1 MAATARHGIGG
12 TVDVDHTESADR
24 AIASSHRVG
33 VATAQRRD
41 RERSARFP
49 GGPSRQTYTPPIYTT
64 PGDEIARDPK
74 ARTPCRGGRSLV
86 AGPWLLAAE
95 SAGAAAPAGDA
106 SVQVRIQDQDAA
118 GEQDAGS
125 WCRHHGHGRGW
136 HRGRRRNHR
145 RRRRAAH
152 RGPAPAPNSSSW
164 STSRPFRRVRAL
176 LPDPNNGEDG
186 PKRTVTIGAIGKGT
200 KNLLIGEGRQSSES
214 WVDRV
219 PQRLVDGAR
228 LGLVIAITSVGLS
241 LIFGTTGLTNF
252 AHGEMVTFGGMT
264 AFLLNVTLG
273 PPVAARRP
281 DRGRCSV
288 GCSATSSTGG
298 CGAGSEDAGSGLIS
312 QLVVSVGLSILLRN
326 FFLYR
331 FGGRTR
337 PFGDFANQTQWTWW
351 KIGITPR
358 DLLDLGAA
366 RSSCSSRVALA
377 LQRTRLGKATRAVS
391 DNVDLASATGIDAQ
405 KVIRLVWF
413 VGGALA
419 ALGGIIRGLD
429 EQVSFEMGSNLLFL
443 MFAGITLGGLGSAFG
458 ALVGGFVVGVFT
470 ELLSLAV
477 PTELK
482 NVPPLM
488 VLILVLL
495 VRPQGILGR
504 KERVG

>member
-1 MAATARHGIGG
+1 MIRKLARLAAA
-12 TVDVDHTESADR
+12 A
-24 AIASSHRVG
+24 
-33 VATAQRRD
+33 
-41 RERSARFP
+41 F
-49 GGPSRQTYTPPIYTT
+49 
-64 PGDEIARDPK
+64 
-74 ARTPCRGGRSLV
+74 LV
-86 AGPWLLAAE
+86 AGPYLLSADG
-95 SAGAAAPAGDA
+95 AGAAAPAGDA

-118 GEQDAGS
+118 GERTPVPGVTVTVTTPDGTEVGEGVTDDTGVMVVDGLS
-125 WCRHHGHGRGW
+125 GTEFVIVVDE
-136 HRGRRRNHR
+136 
-145 RRRRAAH
+145 
-152 RGPAPAPNSSSW
+152 
-164 STSRPFRRVRAL
+164 STLPPDSAL
-176 LPDPNNGEDG
+176 RPDPNSGEEG
-186 PKRTVTIGAIGKGT
+186 PERAVTIGATGKGT
-200 KNLLIGEGRQSSES
+200 KNLLIGEGRQNTAT

-252 AHGEMVTFGGMT
+252 AHGEMVTFGGVT
-264 AFLLNVTLG
+264 AFLLNVTWGLPLLMAG
-273 PPVAARRP
+273 PLAVAAGGLFGYLLDWGLWGRLRK
-281 DRGRCSV
+281 RGI
-288 GCSATSSTGG
+288 
-298 CGAGSEDAGSGLIS
+298 GLIS

-326 FFLYR
+326 FFLWR
-331 FGGRTR
+331 FQGRTR
-337 PFGDFANQTQWTWW
+337 PYGDFANQTQWTWW

-358 DLLDLGAA
+358 DFITSILALAVLIG
-366 RSSCSSRVALA
+366 VALA

-391 DNVDLASATGIDAQ
+391 DNVDLASATGIDSQ

-470 ELLSLAV
+470 EMLSLAV

-482 NVPPLM
+482 NVPPLL
-488 VLILVLL
+488 VLIVVLL